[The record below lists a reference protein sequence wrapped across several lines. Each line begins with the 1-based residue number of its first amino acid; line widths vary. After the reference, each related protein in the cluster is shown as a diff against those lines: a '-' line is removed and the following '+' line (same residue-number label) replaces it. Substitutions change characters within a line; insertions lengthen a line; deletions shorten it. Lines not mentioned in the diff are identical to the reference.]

1 MKDENKSKV
10 QLIRE
15 LNELRQLVSEL
26 KTFKMEHE
34 AAKNALGESENRY
47 KSLVDL
53 SPEAI
58 LVHQEGIILY
68 INPAGINIFG
78 AGSSEELLQKP
89 LLELVH
95 PDYYDTVKSRLNNIY
110 EEQKTLNRTDL
121 KLIRLDQTEID
132 VEASGT
138 YIRYSGK
145 PAGLSIV
152 RDVTKRKRSEIA
164 LKRSEKRYRQLVET
178 MNEGLGLADEN

>member
-10 QLIRE
+10 ELIRE
-15 LNELRQLVSEL
+15 LNDLRQIVSEL
-26 KTFKMEHE
+26 KAYKLERE
-34 AAKNALGESENRY
+34 RAKTALGESENRY

-58 LVHQEGIILY
+58 FLHQEGIILY

-95 PDYYDTVKSRLNNIY
+95 PDYHDTVKYRLNDIY

-121 KLIRLDQTEID
+121 KRMRM
-132 VEASGT
+132 V
-138 YIRYSGK
+138 
-145 PAGLSIV
+145 
-152 RDVTKRKRSEIA
+152 
-164 LKRSEKRYRQLVET
+164 
-178 MNEGLGLADEN
+178 